1 MTQQTGYIVGKVEFR
16 PGDGA
21 LIRIPKGPVEIDT
34 TRLEA
39 TLSWVDGET
48 HGAAAIPLNDFN
60 RYVNKGAITLPLL
73 SISERSEPCCQMPKA
88 LRSVRLT
95 SIVPG

>member
-1 MTQQTGYIVGKVEFR
+1 MTQQTGFIVGKVEFR

-21 LIRIPKGPVEIDT
+21 LMRIPEGPVEIET

-48 HGAAAIPLNDFN
+48 HGAAAMPRTDFK
-60 RYVNKGAITLPLL
+60 RYVTQGAI
-73 SISERSEPCCQMPKA
+73 A
-88 LRSVRLT
+88 LH
-95 SIVPG
+95 

>member
-1 MTQQTGYIVGKVEFR
+1 MTQQTGFIVGKVEFR

-21 LIRIPKGPVEIDT
+21 LMRIPKGPVEIET

-48 HGAAAIPLNDFN
+48 HGAAAMPLADFK
-60 RYVNKGAITLPLL
+60 RYVTQGAI
-73 SISERSEPCCQMPKA
+73 A
-88 LRSVRLT
+88 LH
-95 SIVPG
+95 

>member
-21 LIRIPKGPVEIDT
+21 LMRIPKGPVEIET

-39 TLSWVDGET
+39 TLSWVEGET
-48 HGAAAIPLNDFN
+48 HGAAAMPLTDFK
-60 RYVNKGAITLPLL
+60 RYVTQGAI
-73 SISERSEPCCQMPKA
+73 A
-88 LRSVRLT
+88 LH
-95 SIVPG
+95 

>member
-1 MTQQTGYIVGKVEFR
+1 MTQQTGFIVGKVEFR

-21 LIRIPKGPVEIDT
+21 LMRIPKGPVEIET

-48 HGAAAIPLNDFN
+48 HGAAAMPLTDFK
-60 RYVNKGAITLPLL
+60 RYVTQGAI
-73 SISERSEPCCQMPKA
+73 A
-88 LRSVRLT
+88 LH
-95 SIVPG
+95 